1 MGGLNVN
8 CPPATRTLL
17 QYPTRIQPPT
27 RIAWSTP
34 LEHTFSTVTST
45 VWIPGGYPQMINIAS
60 LLDKAK
66 VIHSLKSDYKLA
78 LVMGVQQSSLRNY
91 RTGKTLPDER
101 VIGKICDLTGDDP
114 GLLLAE
120 IEAQRAKSDEAR
132 AMWTDIAKRLSAAA
146 AVGILSASALAG
158 PTLPPAPSTNPM
170 YLMLSGSFSRSVR
183 LRRRAHTREKLLHA
197 TC

>member
-1 MGGLNVN
+1 
-8 CPPATRTLL
+8 
-17 QYPTRIQPPT
+17 
-27 RIAWSTP
+27 
-34 LEHTFSTVTST
+34 
-45 VWIPGGYPQMINIAS
+45 MINIAA

-101 VIGKICDLTGDDP
+101 VIGKICELTGDDP

-132 AMWTDIAKRLSAAA
+132 AMWSDIAKRLTAAA
-146 AVGILSASALAG
+146 AAGIVSASVLAG
-158 PTLPPAPSTNPM
+158 PTLPPPATGDGL
-170 YLMLSGSFSRSVR
+170 YIMLSGKFSHTVR
-183 LRRRAHTREKLLHA
+183 LRRRAHTRKALPKMA
-197 TC
+197 C